1 MKISRVKIE
10 NFRGHGNTELEFA
23 DHHVLVGENGSGK
36 TAVLEAINYATS
48 SYYLASRLDEQDF
61 NNADTDSIKIR
72 VEFDKPFV
80 VKIPD
85 GYIHQA
91 LLAQSVELNAKRRE
105 KAAPSKVFSDPF
117 VVSHLCSPI
126 TYKDKPEINGIS
138 LPEGVSFNDLPWSV
152 VKTDEGFAIGRKSGT
167 AKDVRR
173 DSVSLAN
180 DLIGFPNVFYF
191 DRLRERETKSGFN
204 SLFSKIAKDL
214 NWRYRKGWSQEQA
227 KEKWDAYYESII
239 NIVEGP
245 KKSKILSP
253 LRKQLSEFLGKDFE
267 SLEISLLN
275 IEQPFAKGFLSF
287 REGSNQIDLE
297 GAGSGISM
305 LVALM
310 LLEQVS
316 ERAGD
321 DLILLIDEPELHLHP
336 QLQLKLSDHLCKSP
350 AQTVVTT
357 HSPLFVDLGNWKS
370 ISRMTWKQQYPK
382 QEKLAEKLGPK
393 TIAEHLNDIPKY
405 GYHQTAFTS
414 NDSDIFFARK
424 VLLVEGPVEKYG
436 LPKLAMVLGVHFDQ
450 TSIISCDGKEKIP
463 HYATICHAFAIP
475 AFVLFDL
482 DGKSETETENERILA
497 ACGEFPVQ
505 IFKSSFEH
513 LLGVGGDVKHKAS
526 KALKKIDEMQTKD
539 SIPKEIQVAIAAI
552 GKWSNSHDKAKAE
565 NPHNGSNSTESIE

>member
-10 NFRGHGNTELEFA
+10 NFRGHKNTELEFS

-48 SYYLASRLDEQDF
+48 TYYLSSRLDEQDF
-61 NNADTDSIKIR
+61 NNADADAINIT
-72 VEFDKPFV
+72 VEFEKPFA
-80 VKIPD
+80 VKLPD
-85 GYIHQA
+85 GYTHQT
-91 LLAQSVELNAKRRE
+91 LLAQSVELHAKRRD
-105 KAAPSKVFSDPF
+105 KAAPSKAFSDPF

-126 TYKDKPEINGIS
+126 TYQKTSEISGLA
-138 LPEGVSFNDLPWSV
+138 LPEGLSTNDLPVSV
-152 VKTDEGFAIGRKSGT
+152 AGTDEGFLIGRKSGT
-167 AKDVRR
+167 PMKLRR
-173 DSVSLAN
+173 DSVSLSN

-191 DRLRERETKSGFN
+191 DRLRERETKAGFN

-227 KEKWDAYYESII
+227 REKWDAYYKSVIS
-239 NIVEGP
+239 IVEDP
-245 KKSKILSP
+245 KKSKILVP
-253 LRKQLSEFLGKDFE
+253 LRNQLSEFLGKDFE

-275 IEQPFAKGFLSF
+275 IEQPFSKGFLSF
-287 REGSNQIDLE
+287 REGSNQVDLE

-336 QLQLKLSDHLCKSP
+336 QLQLKLAQHLHQTS
-350 AQTVVTT
+350 AQTIVTT
-357 HSPLFVDLGNWKS
+357 HSPLFVDLGDWKS
-370 ISRMTWKQQYPK
+370 ISRMTWKEHYPK
-382 QEKLAEKLGPK
+382 NDKLAENLGNK

-424 VLLVEGPVEKYG
+424 VILVEGPVEKYG
-436 LPKLAMVLGVHFDQ
+436 LPKLAKVAGEQVDQ
-450 TSIISCDGKEKIP
+450 VTIISCDGKNKIP

-482 DGKSETETENERILA
+482 DGKSEKEAENERVLA
-497 ACGEFPVQ
+497 ACVDFPRQ
-505 IFKSSFEH
+505 HFKSSFED
-513 LLGVGGDVKHKAS
+513 LLGVGANVEHKAS
-526 KALKKIDEMQTKD
+526 KALKKIDELQTKD
-539 SIPKEIQVAIAAI
+539 AIPEEIQVVLTAIV
-552 GKWSNSHDKAKAE
+552 KWSNE
-565 NPHNGSNSTESIE
+565 Q

>member
-10 NFRGHGNTELEFA
+10 NFRSHKNTELELS
-23 DHHVLVGENGSGK
+23 DHHVLVGENGAGK

-48 SYYLASRLDEQDF
+48 TYYLSSRLDEQDF
-61 NNADTDSIKIR
+61 NNADSDAISIK
-72 VEFDKPFV
+72 VEFDQPFA

-85 GYIHQA
+85 GYTHQT
-91 LLAQSVELNAKRRE
+91 LLAQSVALNAKRRE
-105 KAAPSKVFSDPF
+105 KAAPSKAFSDPF
-117 VVSHLCSPI
+117 VVSHLCTPI
-126 TYKDKPEINGIS
+126 TYQKASEVS
-138 LPEGVSFNDLPWSV
+138 RLALPEGLSANDLPISV
-152 VKTDEGFAIGRKSGT
+152 AGTDEGFVIGRKSGT
-167 AKDVRR
+167 PMKLRR
-173 DSVSLAN
+173 ESRSLAN

-191 DRLRERETKSGFN
+191 DRLRERETKTGFN

-214 NWRYRKGWSQEQA
+214 NWRYRKSWTQEEA
-227 KEKWDAYYESII
+227 KEKWDAYYESVI
-239 NIVEGP
+239 NIVEDP
-245 KKSKILSP
+245 KKSKVLSP
-253 LRKQLSEFLGKDFE
+253 LRKQLAEFLGKNVD
-267 SLEISLLN
+267 SLEISLLK
-275 IEQPFAKGFLSF
+275 IEQPFSKGFLSF

-297 GAGSGISM
+297 GAGSGVSM

-336 QLQLKLSDHLCKSP
+336 QLQLKFADHLCKSP
-350 AQTVVTT
+350 AQTIVTS

-382 QEKLAEKLGPK
+382 KEKLAEKLGTK

-436 LPKLAMVLGVHFDQ
+436 LPKLATVLGEQFNQV
-450 TSIISCDGKEKIP
+450 TIISCDGKAKIP

-475 AFVLFDL
+475 AFVLFDF
-482 DGKSETETENERILA
+482 DGKSEIETENERVLA
-497 ACGEFPVQ
+497 ACEDYPAQ
-505 IFKSSFEH
+505 HFKSSFED
-513 LLGVGGDVKHKAS
+513 LLGVGEDVRHKAS
-526 KALKKIDEMQTKD
+526 KALKKIDELQTKD
-539 SIPKEIQVAIAAI
+539 AIPKEIHAVITAIV
-552 GKWSNSHDKAKAE
+552 KWSNE
-565 NPHNGSNSTESIE
+565 Q